1 MVRGGWS
8 GDSLEVALEAKR
20 RYGGQLL
27 SHPDVHG
34 VGVGRRRRRG
44 EKTDEYAVVVHLR
57 WKLPLDEVA
66 PSRRLPREL
75 RLTDEDGNEISAVLD
90 VQQHPEPLPESARLR
105 PVPGGAGVGLSG
117 AHLASGTLGGWV
129 WDTITRRVVALSNE
143 HVFGSV
149 PGVGVIQPAAGDG
162 GVSPH
167 DHVASVLRAGTLD
180 AAIAAPDDA
189 GLIST
194 TISGGALAVFEIGD
208 AAIDMRV
215 EKTGRATGRTVGI
228 VDLIDFDYDYYGSH
242 ADLWVDSEDGDFSS
256 SGDSGALYVEASPT
270 SRGHASA
277 RVVGLHWGGSGTS
290 GVGHPIRRVFDD
302 LGLAPLDGRSSVAA
316 VHSEP

>member
-1 MVRGGWS
+1 MTAGSWS

-20 RYGGQLL
+20 RYGGRLL

-34 VGVGRRRRRG
+34 VGVGRRRRSG
-44 EKTDEYAVVVHLR
+44 EKTDEYAVVVHLKR
-57 WKLPLDEVA
+57 KLPLDEV
-66 PSRRLPREL
+66 PPNRRLPHEL
-75 RLTDEDGNEISAVLD
+75 RFTAEDGEELSVALD
-90 VQQHPEPLPESARLR
+90 VQQHPEPLPQSERLR
-105 PVPGGAGVGLSG
+105 PVPGGASVGLTG
-117 AHLASGTLGGWV
+117 AHLASGTLGGWA
-129 WDTITRRVVALSNE
+129 WDTVTRRVVALSNE

-149 PGVGVIQPAAGDG
+149 PGVGVIQPAANDG
-162 GVSPH
+162 GAPPH

-180 AAIAAPDDA
+180 AAIAVPDDA
-189 GLIST
+189 SLISA

-256 SGDSGALYVEASPT
+256 SGDSGALYVEAP
-270 SRGHASA
+270 RAARRQASA
-277 RVVGLHWGGSGTS
+277 RVVGLHWGGTGTS
-290 GVGHPIRRVFDD
+290 GVGHPIRRVFED
-302 LGLAPLDGRSSVAA
+302 LGLATLEGRIQPPPST
-316 VHSEP
+316 